1 MARILAI
8 DDSPSIRALVSTALG
23 TDGHG
28 VTAAVDGAEALTL
41 VSSQAFDLVITDF
54 NMPKLNG
61 LEFIKRYRE
70 KNKFTP
76 VLVLTTEVNP
86 TLRQSTARTTLR
98 RQLGATRTAG
108 RLRRR
113 GGWST
118 NP

>member
-23 TDGHG
+23 TDGHA
-28 VTAAVDGAEALTL
+28 VTSACDGAEALTL

-54 NMPKLNG
+54 NMPQMNG

-70 KNKFTP
+70 KQKFTP

-86 TLRQSTARTTLR
+86 TLRQSAKAA
-98 RQLGATRTAG
+98 GATGWLVKPFQAEALRTLVKNLLA
-108 RLRRR
+108 
-113 GGWST
+113 
-118 NP
+118 